1 MSTYLVTGVAG
12 FIGYHVAAALLA
24 RGQTVVGIDNMNA
37 YYDVSLKE
45 SRLRMLRSS
54 REFEFALLDIAD
66 RNQVR
71 SLFEGRRFESVIH
84 LAAQAGVRYS
94 HRNPHAYVDANI
106 TGFLNILEGARAGGV
121 RHLVFASSSSVYG
134 ANTRMPFSVH
144 DSADHPV
151 SMYAVTKKTNELMAH
166 TYAHLYRLPCT
177 GLRFFTVYGPWG
189 RPDMA
194 YYKFTEAI
202 LCGKPIEVYNNGAH
216 KRDFT
221 YIDDVVE
228 GVLRIAEKIPRPD
241 PAWRSEAPDPS
252 TSAVPY
258 RIYNIGNHT
267 PVELH
272 AFISMLEKA
281 IGKTAVKQMLPQQPG
296 DLPATFAD
304 VDDLARDAGFAPSTP
319 LEKGIEQFVTWF
331 KEYHK
336 C

>member
-144 DSADHPV
+144 DTVDHPV